1 MGSTF
6 SFPLCVGY
14 DQFYKKKI
22 QGLFILIVLIFA
34 GLFRIQ
40 SIYDI
45 PYENMTNGKLSPDL
59 PSSPHKL
66 GIMIKEMPNVNCKVY

>member
-1 MGSTF
+1 MNTRDILF
-6 SFPLCVGY
+6 EY
-14 DQFYKKKI
+14 DQFHKKI
-22 QGLFILIVLIFA
+22 QGFLIVLIFA

-45 PYENMTNGKLSPDL
+45 PYVNMTNGKLSPDL

-66 GIMIKEMPNVNCKVY
+66 GIMMKEMPNIKCKVY